1 MDLVDDVASLVAKNG
16 MHVKTKEQGCST
28 TLVAALDP
36 GLGSSNLEG
45 DRVYLSDC
53 QVGESA
59 PWAKDSEAA
68 DRLWQLSESLV
79 QQKFSW

>member
-1 MDLVDDVASLVAKNG
+1 MISDMESVVVKNG

-36 GLGSSNLEG
+36 GLGGPAPDG
-45 DRVYLSDC
+45 DNVYLSDC
-53 QVGESA
+53 QVEDSA
-59 PWAKDSEAA
+59 PWAKDPEAA

-79 QQKFSW
+79 GQKFSW